1 MKLRF
6 LDDQNCRALLHPMPG
21 LPMVRSLDDYLQQEI
36 NDKPG
41 NLHGSVDA
49 LIRRNRNTIN
59 LSHGARR
66 LCNANFDVGQRY
78 EEPKKRVLFRAVE
91 RESESPALL
100 YTILIYQNGLAWRTV
115 IPLQFL
121 LKGWGDA
128 EQGHQCYVHSVA
140 QKPSETISNPIDGYE
155 NISDGY
161 HYAGITGRNWLLR
174 LGEHAK
180 KIREGNGRM
189 FYQAWLRF
197 LGMTEVYYSSDLKD
211 INLSYEEAMN
221 WEERFV
227 DELGPKSLNMIPG
240 GFKGLRHLHE
250 HRITDRVD
258 IPLEERDRAIAEYVR
273 QHPRKGIPNP
283 FISEL
288 WKDDEFYL
296 KVIEA
301 RPKTLSP
308 DQVRKIRQLAILGR
322 SVSEIAEE
330 VDALNEMQVR
340 NVITGRYYKRMD

>member
-1 MKLRF
+1 
-6 LDDQNCRALLHPMPG
+6 MPG
-21 LPMVRSLDDYLQQEI
+21 LPTVRLLDEYLQHEV

-41 NLHGSVDA
+41 NLLGSVDA

-66 LCNANFDVGQRY
+66 LYNANFDVGQRC
-78 EEPKKRVLFRAVE
+78 EASKKRVLFRTVE
-91 RESESPALL
+91 KESGGPALL

-115 IPLQFL
+115 IPLQFV

-128 EQGHQCYVHSVA
+128 MQGHQCYVHSVA

-174 LGEHAK
+174 LREHAK
-180 KIREGNGRM
+180 KIREGSGRT

-227 DELGPKSLNMIPG
+227 DELGPSSLNMIPG
-240 GFKGLRHLHE
+240 GFKGLQYLRE

-258 IPLEERDRAIAEYVR
+258 IPLEERDRAITEYVR

-283 FISEL
+283 FVSEL
-288 WKDDEFYL
+288 WKDDEFYM

-301 RPKTLSP
+301 RPKTLTP
-308 DQVRKIRQLAILGR
+308 DQVIEIRRLAALGR
-322 SVSEIAEE
+322 PVAEIAEE
-330 VDALNEMQVR
+330 IDALNGLQVR
-340 NVITGRYYKRMD
+340 NVVKGRYYKRIQ